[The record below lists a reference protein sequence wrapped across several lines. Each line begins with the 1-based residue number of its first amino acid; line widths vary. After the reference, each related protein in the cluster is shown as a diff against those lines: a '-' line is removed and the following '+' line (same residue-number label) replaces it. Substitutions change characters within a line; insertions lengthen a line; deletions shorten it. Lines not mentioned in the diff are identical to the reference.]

1 MALGASSLSDAQ
13 LIAAILR
20 TGTKGIDATKLAE
33 EIIKMCGR
41 FDTNDNDSLIGLANL
56 SIPELMKITSLC
68 LGDRIIKNT
77 KFPKSPNLKQGIIC

>member
-56 SIPELMKITSLC
+56 SIPELMKIRVLAGLRQCRYSAYVNWQEELQKRQQ
-68 LGDRIIKNT
+68 L
-77 KFPKSPNLKQGIIC
+77 

>member
-56 SIPELMKITSLC
+56 SIPELMCRYSAYVNWQEELQKRQQL
-68 LGDRIIKNT
+68 
-77 KFPKSPNLKQGIIC
+77 

>member
-33 EIIKMCGR
+33 EIIKMCGG
-41 FDTNDNDSLIGLANL
+41 LI
-56 SIPELMKITSLC
+56 LMIMI
-68 LGDRIIKNT
+68 R
-77 KFPKSPNLKQGIIC
+77 